1 MLEQYNN
8 LDISFQEDNIR
19 FRTLNIAFE
28 TLQRIIPSHSHG
40 EDSYEIHYVSSGEG
54 IVGVRQKACR
64 ITPGTLYVVGP
75 HVPHSQISMPGSPME
90 DYCIYLRMEKT
101 APPPRHSG
109 GIAALF
115 IEKNFWIGPGSD
127 RVREILESI
136 FEELRR
142 QPIGYTSCVETLLR
156 QLMIHAVRCYHRRA
170 GARLHFQP
178 ATLADAQDFILEESF
193 LYDYPTLTLEQLAD
207 RLGLSVRQTQ
217 RLLQERHGQ
226 TFLQKRSSARIS
238 SGSGRSSLSISGRM
252 ASIFS
257 RKLISISFHLSTCSS
272 DRESSS
278 MSSSVNIEAPGP
290 LCSGLLS
297 WRVVLPTDSFPQD
310 KTLLN
315 GDNNNTEI
323 IPAIINFFFISFS
336 PFIFS
341 R

>member
-54 IVGVRQKACR
+54 IVGVRQKAYR

-75 HVPHSQISMPGSPME
+75 HVPHAQISMPGSPME

-238 SGSGRSSLSISGRM
+238 ASEILLAYTDKSIEEIALEVGY
-252 ASIFS
+252 
-257 RKLISISFHLSTCSS
+257 
-272 DRESSS
+272 SSS
-278 MSSSVNIEAPGP
+278 EHFSGAFRAFHGMSPRQYRKTSRQ
-290 LCSGLLS
+290 SG
-297 WRVVLPTDSFPQD
+297 
-310 KTLLN
+310 
-315 GDNNNTEI
+315 G
-323 IPAIINFFFISFS
+323 
-336 PFIFS
+336 
-341 R
+341 